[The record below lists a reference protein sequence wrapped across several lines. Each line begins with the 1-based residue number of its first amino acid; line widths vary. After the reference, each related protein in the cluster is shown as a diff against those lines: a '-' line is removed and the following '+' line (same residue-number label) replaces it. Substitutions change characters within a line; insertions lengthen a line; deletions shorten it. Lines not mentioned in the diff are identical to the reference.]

1 MYELGTW
8 LLDPPIRLHAGSS
21 WGPIKCQDP
30 GQLRTNQ
37 MPGAWH
43 MTMQPEE
50 RTDLRANQKP
60 GIRAWLQ
67 WFPGLYK
74 PIPNPQILQLLLY
87 QSHVIMFEI
96 YKPDI
101 WLTSNSNLVII
112 LAIRAL
118 RLFSRRLER
127 LDSADEIAVSLPVG
141 KDRRSLVIMIITGD
155 IGKGF
160 PNR

>member
-1 MYELGTW
+1 
-8 LLDPPIRLHAGSS
+8 
-21 WGPIKCQDP
+21 
-30 GQLRTNQ
+30 
-37 MPGAWH
+37 

-60 GIRAWLQ
+60 GFRAWLQ
-67 WFPGLYK
+67 RFLGLYK
-74 PIPNPQILQLLLY
+74 LLPNPQILQLLY
-87 QSHVIMFEI
+87 TGHVIMFEI

-118 RLFSRRLER
+118 RRFSRRLER

>member
-1 MYELGTW
+1 
-8 LLDPPIRLHAGSS
+8 
-21 WGPIKCQDP
+21 
-30 GQLRTNQ
+30 
-37 MPGAWH
+37 

-60 GIRAWLQ
+60 GFRAWLQ
-67 WFPGLYK
+67 RFLGLYK
-74 PIPNPQILQLLLY
+74 LLPNPQILQLLLY

-118 RLFSRRLER
+118 RQFSRRLER